1 MEEKENRILEE
12 IKRHNSV
19 LMEHMEQQVKTVA
32 EQHGSIMA
40 KLEEHDRQLAQ
51 LPAIQS
57 ELGTVKMAVLENGR
71 QIKVNSNLIKANSS
85 QIKVNSNLIKANSS
99 QIKANGNLIKNNS
112 NQIEDLKTGQ
122 ERIET
127 KLDTKLTDHEIR
139 IGQLEGKVA

>member
-71 QIKVNSNLIKANSS
+71 QIKVNSNL
-85 QIKVNSNLIKANSS
+85 
-99 QIKANGNLIKNNS
+99 
-112 NQIEDLKTGQ
+112 
-122 ERIET
+122 
-127 KLDTKLTDHEIR
+127 
-139 IGQLEGKVA
+139 